1 MNNILSLSSINN
13 KHLIMILT
21 RFNDNFRYK
30 DNEKKTTN
38 KMYDIDKIEDV
49 YTKVCKYTQDK
60 INEKTHLV
68 IRFTIKNEEGIIC
81 LSILLDNYNDLIQ

>member
-1 MNNILSLSSINN
+1 MNKTISLSTINN

-21 RFNDNFRYK
+21 RFNDKFRYK

-49 YTKVCKYTQDK
+49 YTKVCKYSQDK

-68 IRFTIKNEEGIIC
+68 IRFTAKNEEGIIC

>member
-1 MNNILSLSSINN
+1 MNRTLSLSTINN

-21 RFNDNFRYK
+21 RFNDKFRYK
-30 DNEKKTTN
+30 DNEKKSTN

-68 IRFTIKNEEGIIC
+68 IRFTVKDEEGIIC
-81 LSILLDNYNDLIQ
+81 LSVLLDNYNDLIQ

>member
-1 MNNILSLSSINN
+1 MNNTLSLSSINN

-21 RFNDNFRYK
+21 RFNDKFRYK

-68 IRFTIKNEEGIIC
+68 IRFTTKNEEGIIC